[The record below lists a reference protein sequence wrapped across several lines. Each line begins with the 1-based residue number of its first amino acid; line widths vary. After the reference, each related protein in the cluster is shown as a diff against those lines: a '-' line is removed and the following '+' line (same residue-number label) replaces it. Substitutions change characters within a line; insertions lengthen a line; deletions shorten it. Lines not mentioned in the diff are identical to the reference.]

1 MRRLSFRLSTS
12 TLTGCGP
19 GSRRS
24 RRPIPKLSRLHNE
37 RRVRQSKHPAIL
49 AEGRR
54 KQRDAILTA
63 AGVAGV
69 IVCAFAY
76 AGAFDP
82 KRYADALPTI
92 LKLAADAMPPDFS
105 RWRDWGRPL
114 LETLSMSIAGTALAV
129 AVALPLGALAAR
141 NIVARTWIGEPVRL
155 FLNVLRSIPGLIWGV
170 IWVAAVAGPL
180 PGILAL
186 ATHSTGMLGKFFAET
201 MEHVDPGPGDALR
214 SHGVSQLGI
223 LRFSVLQQ
231 VLPRLV
237 DVIVYRWEHNLRAAT
252 TLGIVG
258 AGGLGL
264 EIITAFHL
272 FEYREASALIIMLLG
287 LVTAITVYRGSASP
301 PFPRS
306 RVISR
311 VGCAACDEVYRE
323 LRLGLFCKRAC
334 NQICK

>member
-1 MRRLSFRLSTS
+1 MSAGSLN
-12 TLTGCGP
+12 P
-19 GSRRS
+19 G
-24 RRPIPKLSRLHNE
+24 IA
-37 RRVRQSKHPAIL
+37 AIL
-49 AEGRR
+49 ADGRR
-54 KQRDAILTA
+54 KQRDATLTA

-76 AGAFDP
+76 AGGFDP

-92 LKLAADAMPPDFS
+92 LRLAADAMPPDFS
-105 RWRDWGRPL
+105 RWREWGRPL
-114 LETLSMSIAGTALAV
+114 LETLSMSVAGTALAV
-129 AVALPLGALAAR
+129 AAALPLGALAAR
-141 NIVARTWIGEPVRL
+141 NIVAQTWIGAPVRL

-170 IWVAAVAGPL
+170 IWVAAVGFGPL

-237 DVIVYRWEHNLRAAT
+237 DVILYRWEHNLRAAT
-252 TLGIVG
+252 TMGLVG

-272 FEYREASALIIMLLG
+272 FEYREASALIIVLLG
-287 LVTAITVYRGSASP
+287 LVTAITMIGAQ
-301 PFPRS
+301 
-306 RVISR
+306 
-311 VGCAACDEVYRE
+311 
-323 LRLGLFCKRAC
+323 LRRRFLG
-334 NQICK
+334 QG